1 MLKGDR
7 DTPMKGYIKLEDLSA
22 MVEVRGY
29 SAVSV
34 SESANR
40 LCIFDKKKKCEKP
53 HRIAVILALA
63 SYYITSILKKRQ
75 PCTFY

>member
-7 DTPMKGYIKLEDLSA
+7 DTAMKRYIKLEDLSA

-40 LCIFDKKKKCEKP
+40 LCIFGKKKSARSPIE
-53 HRIAVILALA
+53 
-63 SYYITSILKKRQ
+63 
-75 PCTFY
+75 